1 MRLIRLISSAAI
13 TLIILLFADQ
23 SYAQEN
29 LATARPTSAIG
40 AWTLPSNSFQFEQ
53 GFTFVNDTLE
63 LDGLYRLSFS
73 KIAEL
78 RFKTSYGSNNVEFGV
93 KVMLLDPDRHK
104 TGLALKISVD
114 KDFIVRDFRMVVTQ
128 TLTDRFSV
136 FGNFGVRP
144 GGRWYGIGLLNI
156 GLGDKF
162 STYLEG
168 DFRDGFQQYNTGLTY
183 LIGSETQLDISTGLI
198 SNGSEFYGFEDSV
211 YFGVGFSQRLKFDK
225 LIH

>member
-1 MRLIRLISSAAI
+1 M
-13 TLIILLFADQ
+13 

-40 AWTLPSNSFQFEQ
+40 AWTIPTNSFQFEQ
-53 GFTFVNDTLE
+53 GFTYVQDTLE
-63 LDGLYRLSFS
+63 LDGLYRLAFS

-78 RFKTSYGSNNVEFGV
+78 RFKTNYTGEHIEFGG
-93 KVMLLDPDRHK
+93 KLMLLDPARHK

-114 KDFIVRDFRMVVTQ
+114 GDFVVQDFRFVVTQ
-128 TLTDRFSV
+128 SLSDRFSV
-136 FGNFGVRP
+136 FTNIGVKP
-144 GGRWYGIGLLNI
+144 GGRWYGIALLNI

-183 LIGSETQLDISTGLI
+183 LINSETQLDFSAGFMM
-198 SNGSEFYGFEDSV
+198 NNSEFYGYNDKTYV
-211 YFGVGFSQRLKFDK
+211 GVGFARRFKYDN